1 MAKRREMPGLTLPA
15 KEVEELIARLV
26 REGHPPSEIG
36 VILRDQHGIPSIK
49 KATGKSVLEILE
61 AQGLRPEIPEELM
74 NMIRKAVALYRHVT
88 EHKRDTGSRR
98 SLEVLESRIHKLV
111 RYYVREGKLP
121 RGWRYDRERAAL
133 LVR

>member
-1 MAKRREMPGLTLPA
+1 MAERREMPGLALPA
-15 KEVEELIARLV
+15 KEVEGLIVRLAK
-26 REGHPPSEIG
+26 EGHPPSEIG
-36 VILRDQHGIPSIK
+36 VILRDQHGIPSVK
-49 KATGKSVLEILE
+49 KATGKSMAEILE
-61 AQGLRPEIPEELM
+61 ARGVKPEIPEELM
-74 NMIRKAVALYRHVT
+74 NMIRKAVALHRHVM

-121 RGWRYDRERAAL
+121 QGWRYERERAAL